1 MQLRMNYVSNKAFIH
16 IFAII
21 NNGEPFIS
29 FFKIGNRMIVLKF
42 KMATPKFLLNLT
54 SFLL

>member
-1 MQLRMNYVSNKAFIH
+1 MNYVSNKAFIH